1 MKIGDP
7 AELFG
12 QLDKDD
18 MIKVTNR
25 FGRIGR
31 FLKPGD
37 TFRFTCD
44 KTGSCCQDRF
54 DNPIVLSTYDVA
66 RLRRRLKITSSTFL
80 KRHALI
86 TLGEESQLPIAMLKF
101 VETNDYR
108 QTGLRHN
115 KCPFLRSYG
124 CQVYQDRPLRCRM
137 YPIGRAFGT
146 GDVSYF
152 FLMDTPAHCG
162 LGKGQEYTLEEWLK
176 ECQIEPY
183 LLWSDRFF
191 EPILK
196 MDHAKYRNTDPALK
210 LALGIIMFDFDD
222 LIARLVKSGGIKQ
235 PENDDQVLTV
245 ALSAFKTVMGNI
257 TRGEYAKKNKEM

>member
-1 MKIGDP
+1 MKIGGP

-12 QLDKDD
+12 QLDKED

-37 TFRFTCD
+37 TFRFACD
-44 KTGSCCQDRF
+44 KTGQCCKDRF

-66 RLRRRLKITSSTFL
+66 RLRQRLKITSGSFL
-80 KRHALI
+80 KRHVII
-86 TLGEESQLPIAMLKF
+86 TFGEESQLPIAVLKYE
-101 VETNDYR
+101 ETKDD
-108 QTGLRHN
+108 HS

-124 CQVYQDRPLRCRM
+124 CKVYQDRPLRCRM
-137 YPIGRAFGT
+137 YPVGLAFGT

-162 LGKGQEYTLEEWLK
+162 LGKGQEFTLEEWLR

-196 MDHAKYRNTDPALK
+196 MDHVKYREADPALK
-210 LALGIIMFDFDD
+210 LALGMVMYDFDG
-222 LIARLVKSGGIKQ
+222 LIGKLVKSGCIEK
-235 PENDDQVLTV
+235 PENDDQVLTI
-245 ALSAFKTVMGNI
+245 ALGAFKTIMGNI
-257 TRGEYAKKNKEM
+257 TRGEYAQKNKEM